1 MYNIA
6 DYLRNFCGKED
17 EMNIHS
23 LIEPAFNALA
33 AWLSGAFESLDLSTV
48 EMTVL
53 FLFSCVLI
61 ARTFVRLD
69 MRAASMAYSVTF
81 IVILFVLLFTL
92 DIDIV
97 RAAMV
102 NACGID
108 MYTDVREAFYEA
120 MSTAYYGLSMLGAV
134 VLTTV
139 VQLVLLV
146 LNALREVVCYLFVK
160 RQIARKF
167 TKAYVRFAQSVRT
180 LYLPKRINL
189 LYCRMLN

>member
-1 MYNIA
+1 M
-6 DYLRNFCGKED
+6 NFFA
-17 EMNIHS
+17 
-23 LIEPAFNALA
+23 LLEPAYNAVIA
-33 AWLSGAFESLDLSTV
+33 HVSSFCASLDLSAT

-53 FLFSCVLI
+53 FLFSCILM

-69 MRAASMAYSVTF
+69 MHAASMAYSITF

-97 RAAMV
+97 RTAMV
-102 NACGID
+102 NVCGID
-108 MYTDVREAFYEA
+108 TYTDVREAFFDA
-120 MSTAYYGLSMLGAV
+120 MSTGYYGLSMLGAL
-134 VLTTV
+134 VLTTI
-139 VQLVLLV
+139 VQLVLFV
-146 LNALREVVCYLFVK
+146 LNALREMVCYLFVRK
-160 RQIARKF
+160 QVARKF

>member
-1 MYNIA
+1 
-6 DYLRNFCGKED
+6 
-17 EMNIHS
+17 MN
-23 LIEPAFNALA
+23 LFALLEPAFYAFIGHT
-33 AWLSGAFESLDLSTV
+33 SSFFESLDLSATELTV
-48 EMTVL
+48 M
-53 FLFSCVLI
+53 FLLSCILI

-69 MRAASMAYSVTF
+69 MHAASMAYSITF

-97 RAAMV
+97 RTAMV
-102 NACGID
+102 NVFGID
-108 MYTDVREAFYEA
+108 TYTDVRDAFSEA
-120 MSTAYYGLSMLGAV
+120 MSKAYYGISMIGAV
-134 VLTTV
+134 VLTTA

-146 LNALREVVCYLFVK
+146 LHALREMVCYLFV
-160 RQIARKF
+160 RKQVSHRF